1 MDLYSHTHKFFKP
14 NKHTDDYAKQV
25 EVGERRIR
33 TAATD
38 MDELDQKVYGGK
50 RVSREDMAA
59 KVLAVASDDSDS
71 DSNEEVESYD
81 DEEDME
87 DEDDEEEME
96 GESIESDEEI
106 ES

>member
-1 MDLYSHTHKFFKP
+1 MDLYNHTHKFFKP
-14 NKHTDDYAKQV
+14 NKNTDDYAKQV

-33 TAATD
+33 TAAPD

-59 KVLAVASDDSDS
+59 KVLVTDDPDSDE
-71 DSNEEVESYD
+71 DEEIESYD
-81 DEEDME
+81 DEEDRE
-87 DEDDEEEME
+87 DEGDDEEEME
-96 GESIESDEEI
+96 GESMEDGEEI

>member
-33 TAATD
+33 TAKD

-50 RVSREDMAA
+50 RVSREDMAV
-59 KVLAVASDDSDS
+59 KVVADDSD
-71 DSNEEVESYD
+71 EEVESYD

-87 DEDDEEEME
+87 DEDDDEEME
-96 GESIESDEEI
+96 GEFMEDDEDEEI

>member
-1 MDLYSHTHKFFKP
+1 VDLYSHTHKFFKP

-33 TAATD
+33 TATD

-59 KVLAVASDDSDS
+59 KVVADDSDS
-71 DSNEEVESYD
+71 EEEVESYD
-81 DEEDME
+81 DEDDME
-87 DEDDEEEME
+87 DEDDDEEME
-96 GESIESDEEI
+96 GESMEDDEDEEI

>member
-1 MDLYSHTHKFFKP
+1 
-14 NKHTDDYAKQV
+14 
-25 EVGERRIR
+25 
-33 TAATD
+33 

-59 KVLAVASDDSDS
+59 NVLAVASDDSDS
-71 DSNEEVESYD
+71 DEEVESYD
-81 DEEDME
+81 DEEDRE

-96 GESIESDEEI
+96 GESIEDDEEI

>member
-33 TAATD
+33 TAAAD

-59 KVLAVASDDSDS
+59 KVLVAADDSDS
-71 DSNEEVESYD
+71 DEEAESYD
-81 DEEDME
+81 DEEDRE
-87 DEDDEEEME
+87 DEDDDEEME
-96 GESIESDEEI
+96 GESMENDEEI